1 MNLNS
6 TFAQDR
12 RTEMVGAAER
22 RNLVRA
28 ARAAHK
34 ADAAGGRVNT
44 FFANLFTRRPQPA
57 PIVMPAPSP
66 QPATD
71 GNDRAAA

>member
-1 MNLNS
+1 MNPTT

-12 RTEMVGAAER
+12 QTEMVGAAQR

-34 ADAAGGRVNT
+34 ANAPAGRVEA

-57 PIVMPAPSP
+57 PLAMPAPTP
-66 QPATD
+66 RPATE